1 MSPRARRS
9 WLPFLL
15 AASLTAPSA
24 ADGTGMIGWGK
35 TMYDPPCAFACR
47 NVLRNC
53 RLLCTPPAGRG
64 RNYGSAHSPN
74 WTPPECFTTD
84 AAFLRT
90 MALCIDTYCQPSAEK
105 PSAASLD
112 DYWASHLGVP
122 TVGDY
127 TWVPA
132 VSYAE
137 ALRAARADEREAAAA
152 GARGG
157 NSSNSAA
164 GSGGGGGS
172 HARLKARQHGHSEPT
187 SGAGGNATVLGS
199 ALPRIK
205 ARQPLNVTS
214 FVAHE
219 DWLKPYNGAK
229 LFETNE
235 VGHSNSTIGVLLVAL
250 LTPVLLSLLRF
261 IPGLAR
267 SRTWT
272 WINCMANHPA
282 ALGRRHREPRGGAW
296 ALGGATVPTRGQLLY
311 IGLISFINITCVLA
325 PYYYAFPNSTYP
337 TRRNQDMAT
346 MGNRAGSMAMG
357 NAGALFVFSARNSA
371 LLWLTDW
378 HHATFLLLHRW
389 LGYWAVAL
397 TVAHSA
403 LLLATYV
410 EYGDYA
416 MELARLYWQWG
427 IVGTVAAVALLPAS
441 APALRRA
448 AYEVFLPLH
457 HVLAVLFLVGYYY
470 HIWHLYEYNWG
481 YEIWVWFAVGVWG
494 ADKLARLA
502 RTARNGLRTV
512 VVSAVEG
519 SGGQYLRIEVD
530 GVRVEGVVYLRF
542 PTLSW
547 MFWENHPFSVV
558 SSFVDA
564 DGQAEEVEVQGEG
577 SGGGV
582 TVVGEK
588 SASDNVVAEE
598 ARDPSPLGSSVAR
611 HHPRTATATTATAPR
626 ATFIVRTR
634 NGVTA
639 HLAARLAASS
649 SSPDTQAPL
658 RLPVLVEGSYRYAS
672 SGPARVR
679 GCEALLCVA
688 GGVGVTALLPLL
700 REFSSSSA
708 AAPAKGDDDDGSPP
722 TTTTITTTARL
733 VWGVRDGSLPAAL
746 AGQLAGLGAGGVAVE
761 TSVGARVDVRAVV
774 RDEMAAGRGPLGVV
788 VCGPPGMADDVRAAV
803 AELGRSG
810 RRAVVFVDETFGW

>member
-1 MSPRARRS
+1 
-9 WLPFLL
+9 
-15 AASLTAPSA
+15 
-24 ADGTGMIGWGK
+24 MIGWGK

-90 MALCIDTYCQPSAEK
+90 MALCIDTYCPPSAENR
-105 PSAASLD
+105 SAASLD

-132 VSYAE
+132 V
-137 ALRAARADEREAAAA
+137 
-152 GARGG
+152 
-157 NSSNSAA
+157 SSNSAA

-187 SGAGGNATVLGS
+187 SGAGGNGTALGS

-235 VGHSNSTIGVLLVAL
+235 VGHSNSAIGVLLVAL

-282 ALGRRHREPRGGAW
+282 ALGRRRREPWGGAW
-296 ALGGATVPTRGQLLY
+296 ALGGET
-311 IGLISFINITCVLA
+311 
-325 PYYYAFPNSTYP
+325 
-337 TRRNQDMAT
+337 DMAT

-357 NAGALFVFSARNSA
+357 NAGTLFVFSARNSA

-378 HHATFLLLHRW
+378 HHATFLPLHRW

-416 MELARLYWQWG
+416 MELARG
-427 IVGTVAAVALLPAS
+427 VRG
-441 APALRRA
+441 
-448 AYEVFLPLH
+448 
-457 HVLAVLFLVGYYY
+457 GC
-470 HIWHLYEYNWG
+470 
-481 YEIWVWFAVGVWG
+481 EIWVWFAVGVWG

-502 RTARNGLRTV
+502 RTARNGLRTA

-519 SGGQYLRIEVD
+519 SGGQYLRIEVG
-530 GVRVEGVVYLRF
+530 GVRADGVVYLRF

-564 DGQAEEVEVQGEG
+564 DGQAEEVEAQGEG
-577 SGGGV
+577 SGGGA

-588 SASDNVVAEE
+588 PPPPPPRPRHV
-598 ARDPSPLGSSVAR
+598 PHSSCA
-611 HHPRTATATTATAPR
+611 
-626 ATFIVRTR
+626 TR

-639 HLAARLAASS
+639 RLAARLVASS

-658 RLPVLVEGSYRYAS
+658 SLQVLVEGSYRYAL

-679 GCEALLCVA
+679 GCKTLLCVA

-708 AAPAKGDDDDGSPP
+708 AAPTKGDDDNESPP
-722 TTTTITTTARL
+722 TTTTTTTTTARL

-746 AGQLAGLGAGGVAVE
+746 AEQLAGLGAGGVAVE
-761 TSVGARVDVRAVV
+761 TSVGPGWMCAPWSGTRWRPG
-774 RDEMAAGRGPLGVV
+774 AGPWAWW
-788 VCGPPGMADDVRAAV
+788 CA
-803 AELGRSG
+803 G
-810 RRAVVFVDETFGW
+810 RRAWRMTRRRRS

>member
-1 MSPRARRS
+1 MAPPARRS
-9 WLPFLL
+9 WLFFLL
-15 AASLTAPSA
+15 LAPSLPPPAA

-47 NVLRNC
+47 NVVRNC
-53 RLLCTPPAGRG
+53 RLLCTPPAGG

-90 MALCIDTYCQPSAEK
+90 MALCIDNYCPSADA
-105 PSAASLD
+105 PSAAALD

-127 TWVPA
+127 RWAPA

-137 ALRAARADEREAAAA
+137 ALRAARADEREAAA
-152 GARGG
+152 RVG
-157 NSSNSAA
+157 NSSNGTA
-164 GSGGGGGS
+164 GSGGGGGGHGGG
-172 HARLKARQHGHSEPT
+172 HARLKARQGHSEPA
-187 SGAGGNATVLGS
+187 SGVGAGGNGTALSS

-214 FVAHE
+214 FIAHE
-219 DWLKPYNGAK
+219 DWLKLYNGAK

-235 VGHSNSTIGVLLVAL
+235 IGHSNSTIGVLLVAL
-250 LTPVLLSLLRF
+250 LVPVVLSLLRF
-261 IPGLAR
+261 VPGLAR

-272 WINCMANHPA
+272 WVNCMVNHPA

-311 IGLISFINITCVLA
+311 IALVSLVNAVCVLA
-325 PYYYAFPNSTYP
+325 PYYYVYPNSTYP
-337 TRRNQDMAT
+337 TRRNQDLAT

-357 NAGALFVFSARNSA
+357 NAAALFVFSARNSA

-389 LGYWAVAL
+389 FGYWAAAL
-397 TVAHSA
+397 TAAHSA
-403 LLLATYV
+403 LLLAAYV
-410 EYGDYA
+410 EYGDYS
-416 MELARLYWQWG
+416 MELARPYWQWG

-457 HVLAVLFLVGYYY
+457 HLLAVLFLVGYYY

-494 ADKLARLA
+494 SDKLARLA
-502 RTARNGLRTV
+502 RTARNGLRTAK
-512 VVSAVEG
+512 VSAVGG

-530 GVRVEGVVYLRF
+530 GVRVDGVAYLRF
-542 PTLSW
+542 PTLGW
-547 MFWENHPFSVV
+547 IFWENHPFSVV
-558 SSFVDA
+558 SSFADA
-564 DGQAEEVEVQGEG
+564 DSQAEEVEAKGE
-577 SGGGV
+577 GGGV
-582 TVVGEK
+582 GVTAGEK
-588 SASDNVVAEE
+588 SASDNVAEE
-598 ARDPSPLGSSVAR
+598 ARDPSPSGSSVAPR
-611 HHPRTATATTATAPR
+611 HPQTAAPC
-626 ATFIVRTR
+626 ATFIVRIR
-634 NGVTA
+634 GGVTGR
-639 HLAARLAASS
+639 LAARLTAS
-649 SSPDTQAPL
+649 SSPDTQPL
-658 RLPVLVEGSYRYAS
+658 RLPVLVEGSYRYAA
-672 SGPARVR
+672 SGAARVR

-700 REFSSSSA
+700 REFSSAAA
-708 AAPAKGDDDDGSPP
+708 AAPAKGGAP
-722 TTTTITTTARL
+722 TTTARL

-746 AGQLAGLGAGGVAVE
+746 AGQMAGLGGVAVE
-761 TSVGARVDVRAVV
+761 MSVGARVDVRAVLK
-774 RDEMAAGRGPLGVV
+774 DEMAAGRGPLGVV
-788 VCGPPGMADDVRAAV
+788 VCGPPGMADDARAAV

-810 RRAVVFVDETFGW
+810 RRAVVFVDEAFSW